1 MWLFSLLADIAFCC
15 KDNKMNSKNLAIMI
29 APNLFSEDDDLLY
42 TTYLKQVIDLCDC
55 MISHLVVIRHDR

>member
-1 MWLFSLLADIAFCC
+1 
-15 KDNKMNSKNLAIMI
+15 MNSKNLAIMI